1 MSGEGRF
8 SGTEKAAV
16 LLINVGEELASE
28 MLKHLSPREV
38 QIISENLARMES
50 VPATAGR
57 DVVREFFEVM
67 DRTDIAVKGMD
78 FVKKTILKAL
88 GPDKGK
94 KIIEHIAKE
103 MGGDGINAIS
113 YMEPSVIAN
122 IIKGEHPQIIAL
134 MLTLIDPDRASE
146 VLNCLPERLRGDVIQ
161 RVATTSHIPQA
172 AVQEIEEV
180 MKEQMIDALSP
191 QGNTVE
197 GVKVAA
203 EILNHT
209 ESSVESVVME
219 FIEKNNPEL
228 AAMIQEK
235 MFVFTDILSIDDRGM
250 QQLLKEL
257 DNETLALALKGADEE
272 MRSKFFRNMS
282 ERAAEMLKEDI
293 ETRGPVKVSDVEK
306 AQIEIVK
313 VAKRLE
319 DEGTIVIGGKKG
331 DVIM

>member
-1 MSGEGRF
+1 
-8 SGTEKAAV
+8 
-16 LLINVGEELASE
+16 
-28 MLKHLSPREV
+28 
-38 QIISENLARMES
+38 
-50 VPATAGR
+50 
-57 DVVREFFEVM
+57 
-67 DRTDIAVKGMD
+67 
-78 FVKKTILKAL
+78 
-88 GPDKGK
+88 
-94 KIIEHIAKE
+94 